1 MQGNYISKFLI
12 KVYEH
17 PPYWS
22 VVSTFLCL
30 LAVGAFLFY
39 LYVGAL
45 VAKEFLEVLLAKD
58 PDGMN
63 PDDKSAIIR
72 NLGLVLAAFLGAP
85 LVVWRSK
92 IAFDQVQ
99 TAQERMITD
108 RFSKAVDQI
117 GAVRRVPRS
126 QTVTKGD
133 ERVNWEEEQPN
144 IEVRLG
150 GLYTLQRI
158 SEDSLPDHVRVV
170 ETMCAYVRLNSLSQ
184 MVGDD
189 GGESYPPEV
198 DIQAALYMLGKRP
211 EERIVY
217 EMNLEVP
224 LDFSDSVLRKSNLN
238 ALRLPFVDFDNS
250 DLRYA
255 RLQHTDL
262 RQASLEGAKFQS
274 ADFHECLLYGAIL
287 RGADLSDTNI
297 TPKMLDSAYGVK
309 FGCGETKLPDGMAP
323 PIHWFEAED
332 TEKDSEELRSAFF
345 QAYEEHFSGDPHFW
359 RPGKKLITIND
370 VRINR

>member
-39 LYVGAL
+39 LYVGGL

-262 RQASLEGAKFQS
+262 R
-274 ADFHECLLYGAIL
+274 HVVV
-287 RGADLSDTNI
+287 N
-297 TPKMLDSAYGVK
+297 
-309 FGCGETKLPDGMAP
+309 
-323 PIHWFEAED
+323 
-332 TEKDSEELRSAFF
+332 
-345 QAYEEHFSGDPHFW
+345 
-359 RPGKKLITIND
+359 
-370 VRINR
+370 